1 MLHSLISTDAQRG
14 DCHAIKEFIEW
25 YCSEPR
31 LSFNKTVVLRDRVHL
46 ENRNLAPGT
55 VHLRR
60 GAAQKKF

>member
-1 MLHSLISTDAQRG
+1 
-14 DCHAIKEFIEW
+14 
-25 YCSEPR
+25 
-31 LSFNKTVVLRDRVHL
+31 VVLRDRVHL